1 MGRPE
6 SGVPKVE
13 RGDHSSPIGPF
24 SPSLDPSRIRSDGEW
39 WCGGE
44 PVPPSMGEGWLLLLL
59 TPFDFSGAGFC
70 NTSGVVGVWS
80 QTQETVSAKLCVFNS
95 ANASQ
100 GAHNSN
106 GPKHRE

>member
-59 TPFDFSGAGFC
+59 TPFNLIEVRDSV
-70 NTSGVVGVWS
+70 TL
-80 QTQETVSAKLCVFNS
+80 QVS
-95 ANASQ
+95 
-100 GAHNSN
+100 
-106 GPKHRE
+106 